1 MTRKEKQLITTF
13 GDRYVTIENNGGYC
27 LYDKEQKARRSN
39 FKFLGKFYIATS
51 KDKYV
56 YNEET
61 YSDIQSL
68 IAAMEKYNATLPFD
82 AELYDPT
89 YRKHYLIEC
98 CLHDYLKS
106 LGIIMDT
113 GIRNYGTY
121 NLSDCYGQNLCTL
134 IYKVDEDT
142 TKGVLTRI
150 IPSENQNLMR
160 YVEAPFNDLD
170 SAIAAVNT
178 MLATHCATINAQ
190 MINVLNTLTNS
201 RSSLLLNKTF
211 DVGKLTEYTEDAK
224 AKMIEEME
232 KQLAL
237 LKGEQI

>member
-1 MTRKEKQLITTF
+1 MARKKQLITAF
-13 GDRYVTIENNGGYC
+13 DDRYVTIENNGGYC
-27 LYDKEQKARRSN
+27 LYDKEQKSRRSN
-39 FKFLGKFYIATS
+39 IKFLGKFYINTS
-51 KDKYV
+51 KNKYV

-61 YSDIQSL
+61 YSDTQSL
-68 IAAMEKYNATLPFD
+68 IAAMDKYNATLPFD

-106 LGIIMDT
+106 LGFIMST
-113 GIRNYGTY
+113 GRNHGIYT
-121 NLSDCYGQNLCTL
+121 LSDCYGQSLCTL
-134 IYKVDEDT
+134 IYKVEEDT

-150 IPSENQNLMR
+150 IPTENESVMK
-160 YVEAPFNDLD
+160 YVEAPFYDLD

-211 DVGKLTEYTEDAK
+211 DVGTFTEYTEDAK
-224 AKMIEEME
+224 AKMIQEME
-232 KQLAL
+232 KQLTL
-237 LKGEQI
+237 LKGGQI

>member
-1 MTRKEKQLITTF
+1 MTRKEKQLITAF
-13 GDRYVTIENNGGYC
+13 DDRYVTIKNNDGYC

-61 YSDIQSL
+61 YSDTQSL
-68 IAAMEKYNATLPFD
+68 IAAMDKYNATLPFD

-89 YRKHYLIEC
+89 YRKHYFIEC

-106 LGIIMDT
+106 LGFIMNTDSIYDLYT
-113 GIRNYGTY
+113 
-121 NLSDCYGQNLCTL
+121 LSDCYGQNLCTL
-134 IYKVDEDT
+134 IYKVEEDT
-142 TKGVLTRI
+142 TKGVLTRPI
-150 IPSENQNLMR
+150 LTENQGQIK

-170 SAIAAVNT
+170 SAIAAVNI

-211 DVGKLTEYTEDAK
+211 DVGTLTEYTEDAK

-232 KQLAL
+232 KQLTL
-237 LKGEQI
+237 LKGGQI